1 MLTLGFMTL
10 LLENEHTYFTE
21 IAKRAHK
28 YNIECFRFIPS
39 SMDPTT
45 EMFEGEYFSH
55 QQDRWVKKRF
65 PLPDVLYDRCFYG
78 EDFHSRQCKGIV
90 SWLKSKD
97 NVRFLG
103 YGLPNKLELYE
114 VLSNSNL
121 SAYLPKTVKVTSPQ
135 MIHSLLQTFQRII
148 LKPSNGSQG
157 NGVYYIERHNKHFIV
172 KTDKLDQQV
181 SRVFAD
187 ETLLL
192 NWLERLLKK
201 KEFMLQPYLSLTNE
215 HHEPFDIRSLL
226 QKNRNGH
233 WITVGKGIRQGK
245 EERIVSNLSA
255 GATVIDY
262 EKWIQSIP
270 QQKRNFI
277 KDEIKFILES
287 LPRLLEE
294 KFHPLFELGVD
305 IGVAKDYSIWILDV
319 NSKPGRKVL
328 LTSQPDLQDYLYE
341 SPLLYAKAIME
352 RSILDHEETVFD

>member
-10 LLENEHTYFTE
+10 QLKNEHTYFTE
-21 IAKRAHK
+21 IAGRALK
-28 YNIECFRFIPS
+28 YDIECVRFIPA

-45 EMFEGEYFSH
+45 EMFEGELYSH
-55 QQDRWVKKRF
+55 QQNRWLKKKF

-114 VLSNSNL
+114 VLSNSKL
-121 SAYLPKTVKVTSPQ
+121 SAYLPKTVKVTSPLMVQ
-135 MIHSLLQTFQRII
+135 SLLQTFQRII

-157 NGVYYIERHNKHFIV
+157 NGVYYIEMQKRHYIV
-172 KTDKLDQQV
+172 KTDKLEQQV

-187 ETLLL
+187 EALLL

-215 HHEPFDIRSLL
+215 QHEPFDIRSLL
-226 QKNRNGH
+226 QKDRNGN

-245 EERIVSNLSA
+245 VERIVSNLSA

-262 EKWIQSIP
+262 ETWIQSIP
-270 QQKRNFI
+270 EQKRNFI
-277 KDEIKFILES
+277 NEEIKFILES
-287 LPRLLEE
+287 LPHLLEE
-294 KFHPLFELGVD
+294 NFHPLFELGVD
-305 IGVAKDYSIWILDV
+305 IGVAKDHSIWILDV

-328 LTSQPDLQDYLYE
+328 LTSQPGLQDYLYE
-341 SPLLYAKAIME
+341 SPLLYANTIME
-352 RSILDHEETVFD
+352 RSILE